1 VAEHLSRPRA
11 DGFVDDLVALSDRV
25 LFSAAI
31 PGQGGYGHVNEQP
44 PSYWT
49 ERFRAAGMDESPDE
63 AAALRRAF
71 RANGVRAPWFEQNV
85 LVFRAAA

>member
-1 VAEHLSRPRA
+1 
-11 DGFVDDLVALSDRV
+11 
-25 LFSAAI
+25 
-31 PGQGGYGHVNEQP
+31 
-44 PSYWT
+44 
-49 ERFRAAGMDESPDE
+49 MDESPDE